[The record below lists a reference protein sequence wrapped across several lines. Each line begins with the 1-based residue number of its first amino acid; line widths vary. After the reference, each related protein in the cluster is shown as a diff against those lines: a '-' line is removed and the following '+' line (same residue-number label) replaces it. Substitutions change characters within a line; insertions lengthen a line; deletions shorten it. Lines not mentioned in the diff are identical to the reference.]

1 MNIFH
6 KVAFQGLKKN
16 KARTLVTIA
25 GVVLSAALVTAG
37 VTFGVSL
44 LDYMVRGAQ
53 EKAGSWHVGFEEVD
67 AAFAEERTEDKE
79 AESAVITENI
89 GYAKLEGSK
98 NKKSPYLFITGY
110 DAAAFDALPVEL
122 VSGRLP
128 ENSGEVL
135 VSGSVFSSGGVNV
148 KEGDILKLSVGDR
161 LREGKKL
168 GQSEPFEKGKEK
180 LVIREKRN
188 YTVVGICAR
197 ISYTDSDDPGYTLV
211 TKAEEGEETSS
222 SSVFLRLKNPR
233 SVRVYAADK
242 GAGADVSMNDDV
254 LRFMGVSGNEIFNFL
269 LYTVGG
275 IAVGIIVLGSVFL
288 IRNAFSISL
297 NERTRQF
304 GILMSV
310 GATKKQ
316 LRNSVLFEGLC
327 IGAAGIPAGVMV
339 GLAGTRAVITL
350 VSENFQGMLYSGV
363 SLKLVL
369 SLPAILAAVLI
380 SVITIQISAYL
391 PARKAVKTPVM
402 ECIRQTNEVK
412 LEGKMVKTGRL
423 SGYLFG
429 LSGTLA
435 VKNFKRNRHR
445 YRSIIF
451 SLALSIIL
459 FVATNSFVTELQQ
472 ASEAAVVFTTYN
484 IAFSAAEL
492 PDEKHFELWG
502 EFGKAKDVTESF
514 YQMNVNGYTAVET
527 EHLTDE
533 LKEAMG
539 IPDGKREIK
548 LQVGLQIVDDD
559 KYQRLLHS
567 AGLKEDAGILG
578 IAAVDHESV
587 NRVQDTE
594 DFADMFKNMSEELT
608 LTLPAKKQDY
618 QIPVKVNF
626 VKMVMPDIL
635 PALSSES
642 TSEQTPY
649 IFNVTA
655 PYSMKDRLLA
665 PDTHIAAKGLS
676 ICTDN
681 PAQTESDMRN
691 ILSGTD
697 VEGSYLL
704 INMNKLAEQNNNMIF
719 IANVFCYTFIGMIT
733 LIAVAN
739 VFNTIST
746 NIKLRRRELAMLR
759 SVGMSGRAFQDM
771 MNFECILYGV
781 QALLWGIP
789 LSLIISYVIYRLL
802 QFGAENID
810 FVIPW
815 LAIAL
820 SMLGVFLIVFV
831 TMLYSIRKIKK
842 ENIIDALQDD
852 MA

>member
-1 MNIFH
+1 M
-6 KVAFQGLKKN
+6 
-16 KARTLVTIA
+16 
-25 GVVLSAALVTAG
+25 
-37 VTFGVSL
+37 
-44 LDYMVRGAQ
+44 
-53 EKAGSWHVGFEEVD
+53 
-67 AAFAEERTEDKE
+67 
-79 AESAVITENI
+79 
-89 GYAKLEGSK
+89 
-98 NKKSPYLFITGY
+98 
-110 DAAAFDALPVEL
+110 
-122 VSGRLP
+122 
-128 ENSGEVL
+128 
-135 VSGSVFSSGGVNV
+135 
-148 KEGDILKLSVGDR
+148 
-161 LREGKKL
+161 
-168 GQSEPFEKGKEK
+168 
-180 LVIREKRN
+180 
-188 YTVVGICAR
+188 
-197 ISYTDSDDPGYTLV
+197 
-211 TKAEEGEETSS
+211 
-222 SSVFLRLKNPR
+222 
-233 SVRVYAADK
+233 
-242 GAGADVSMNDDV
+242 
-254 LRFMGVSGNEIFNFL
+254 
-269 LYTVGG
+269 
-275 IAVGIIVLGSVFL
+275 
-288 IRNAFSISL
+288 
-297 NERTRQF
+297 
-304 GILMSV
+304 
-310 GATKKQ
+310 
-316 LRNSVLFEGLC
+316 
-327 IGAAGIPAGVMV
+327 
-339 GLAGTRAVITL
+339 
-350 VSENFQGMLYSGV
+350 
-363 SLKLVL
+363 
-369 SLPAILAAVLI
+369 
-380 SVITIQISAYL
+380 
-391 PARKAVKTPVM
+391 
-402 ECIRQTNEVK
+402 
-412 LEGKMVKTGRL
+412 
-423 SGYLFG
+423 
-429 LSGTLA
+429 
-435 VKNFKRNRHR
+435 
-445 YRSIIF
+445 
-451 SLALSIIL
+451 SIIL

-514 YQMNVNGYTAVET
+514 YQMNVNGYTAVEV
-527 EHLTDE
+527 ERLTDE
-533 LKEAMG
+533 LKEAME
-539 IPDGKREIK
+539 ISDGKKEIK

-578 IAAVDHESV
+578 IAAVAHESV

-618 QIPVKVNF
+618 QVPVKVNF

-781 QALLWGIP
+781 RALSWGIP
-789 LSLIISYVIYRLL
+789 LSLLISYVIYRLM

-815 LAIAL
+815 PAIAL
-820 SMLGVFLIVFV
+820 SMLGVFFIVFV
-831 TMLYSIRKIKK
+831 TMLYSVRKIKK